1 MSHWERNNIM
11 WYVKLFAVIGAMGA
25 VAGIALAASLGL
37 AVKTA
42 AFFMQD

>member
-1 MSHWERNNIM
+1 M
-11 WYVKLFAVIGAMGA
+11 WYAKLFAVIGAMGTI
-25 VAGIALAASLGL
+25 AGIVLAASLGL

>member
-1 MSHWERNNIM
+1 M
-11 WYVKLFAVIGAMGA
+11 WYAKLFAVIGVMGA
-25 VAGIALAASLGL
+25 VAGIVLVAALVL